1 MAKIGRVKMV
11 MTRSRRCVG
20 GKSRPGVTSVRSR
33 RIIDPPAAGR
43 KQQGPRVGLRTD
55 RELLTRY
62 SALGGVPGGSPN
74 LRPLQAESWQARL
87 LPSGSARSWFPV
99 SRFAM
104 NQSAG
109 PRHTLPPGMAAV
121 LYRCATTGQ
130 NVQVWFADDVPDDSV
145 YISLRCPACARVRVE
160 AGLSGRTKL
169 PRGPWA
175 V

>member
-1 MAKIGRVKMV
+1 LARSAESNRSGTRQNQEPRHARGDHEVALGRGCSQQGDGKNWQGENGHDALSAV
-11 MTRSRRCVG
+11 RC

-33 RIIDPPAAGR
+33 RIIDSPAAGR

-121 LYRCATTGQ
+121 LY
-130 NVQVWFADDVPDDSV
+130 
-145 YISLRCPACARVRVE
+145 
-160 AGLSGRTKL
+160 
-169 PRGPWA
+169 
-175 V
+175 